1 MMANQTYISVAG
13 ALCLIA
19 AAFGANSPALAQD
32 GGGGGGKGYTAGAFW
47 GTDLDRNEFI
57 SEQEAQAHTA
67 KGLHE
72 VFHYVDQDGDGQVG
86 FYEFSH
92 FLWNR
97 SYYIKHAEK
106 DKD

>member
-1 MMANQTYISVAG
+1 MRVNLFRVSAG

-19 AAFGANSPALAQD
+19 VAFLVGASAHAQD

-57 SEQEAQAHTA
+57 SKQEARAPTA

-72 VFHYVDQDGDGQVG
+72 VFEQVDQDGDGLVG
-86 FYEFSH
+86 YYEFAH

-97 SYYIKHAEK
+97 SYYVELAGKEE
-106 DKD
+106 D

>member
-1 MMANQTYISVAG
+1 M
-13 ALCLIA
+13 CLIA
-19 AAFGANSPALAQD
+19 AVFWMNELVLAQD
-32 GGGGGGKGYTAGAFW
+32 GGGGGKGYAAGAFW

-57 SEQEAQAHTA
+57 SEQEARAPTA

-97 SYYIKHAEK
+97 SYYVELAEK
-106 DKD
+106 EEG